1 MIVDARMVHRAR
13 TELFETGS
21 VSEPMTRAVRP
32 DILASWR
39 RSAAFGAK
47 PDVITLPYH
56 EDNGVGER
64 LLDAAAPV
72 LRALADSLAG
82 LHAGVLLADREAN
95 IVERWVADAAI
106 LGELDRICSDAGFSA
121 PEDRVG
127 TNGIGTVAEL
137 GRAQLVIGPEHFA
150 DALTSFTCVGAPIR
164 NPTTRRLEGI
174 VTLSCRAD
182 AGNALLTP
190 LMVSTASDIE
200 HRLLQAVTVDE
211 RRMLDA
217 YLGAKRRHHLV
228 AAVGRDLLIAGAR
241 ATHVLEDLVERDV
254 LWELVSDLL
263 AGAGPMV
270 RTVAAGSTREVGLT
284 LTPVLDDGRLVG
296 AIVDIDDAHDGDV
309 QRRRGATPTRAIDL
323 PGESVTWLAA
333 MRAAL
338 RYAESRVP
346 LVVTGEPGVGKS
358 SLARAVVACHPTM
371 TPPVELDCRDLAAG
385 DALPPAAEAVV
396 LRHLESLSEETTRT
410 LLSWLQRGPSRPW
423 LVATLS
429 TGGRDLSDAH
439 QRIVGELGA
448 VTLRLPALHER
459 PEDIAVIARHVVA
472 TDPHSHAVRL
482 SADAVAELGRA
493 SWPDNARQ
501 LSNLVRSLIGGRVG
515 EITAADL
522 PAEIRSRST
531 RRVLT
536 PIERLE
542 CEAIVQAL
550 SAADGNKVVA
560 ARTIGLSRS
569 TIYRKLRAYGLDQGS
584 TFF

>member
-32 DILASWR
+32 DILAFVATVGGVRGQAR
-39 RSAAFGAK
+39 RHH
-47 PDVITLPYH
+47 TPYH

-82 LHAGVLLADREAN
+82 LHAGVLLADRDAN

-137 GRAQLVIGPEHFA
+137 GRAQLVVGPEHFA

-174 VTLSCRAD
+174 VTLSCRAE

-241 ATHVLEDLVERDV
+241 ATPRARGSGRARCALGAGVGPARRGRADGAHHRRRQHPRGRADID
-254 LWELVSDLL
+254 
-263 AGAGPMV
+263 AGARRRPSG
-270 RTVAAGSTREVGLT
+270 G
-284 LTPVLDDGRLVG
+284 
-296 AIVDIDDAHDGDV
+296 GDRRHRRHP
-309 QRRRGATPTRAIDL
+309 RRRGPAAPRRTPTRAIDL
-323 PGESVTWLAA
+323 P
-333 MRAAL
+333 
-338 RYAESRVP
+338 
-346 LVVTGEPGVGKS
+346 
-358 SLARAVVACHPTM
+358 ARA
-371 TPPVELDCRDLAAG
+371 
-385 DALPPAAEAVV
+385 
-396 LRHLESLSEETTRT
+396 
-410 LLSWLQRGPSRPW
+410 
-423 LVATLS
+423 
-429 TGGRDLSDAH
+429 
-439 QRIVGELGA
+439 
-448 VTLRLPALHER
+448 
-459 PEDIAVIARHVVA
+459 
-472 TDPHSHAVRL
+472 
-482 SADAVAELGRA
+482 
-493 SWPDNARQ
+493 
-501 LSNLVRSLIGGRVG
+501 
-515 EITAADL
+515 
-522 PAEIRSRST
+522 
-531 RRVLT
+531 
-536 PIERLE
+536 
-542 CEAIVQAL
+542 
-550 SAADGNKVVA
+550 
-560 ARTIGLSRS
+560 
-569 TIYRKLRAYGLDQGS
+569 
-584 TFF
+584 

>member
-32 DILASWR
+32 EILASWR

-137 GRAQLVIGPEHFA
+137 GRAQLIIGPEHFA

-296 AIVDIDDAHDGDV
+296 AIVDIDDSHDVEV
-309 QRRRGATPTRAIDL
+309 QRHRGATPTRAIDL

-333 MRAAL
+333 IARGDPLRRVARAARHHRRAGCRQVDPRPCRGRL
-338 RYAESRVP
+338 PPDDDAAGRARLSRPRGRGSAAAGHRGRAGPPRRVAVGGDGAGAG
-346 LVVTGEPGVGKS
+346 VVAPT
-358 SLARAVVACHPTM
+358 RAVASV
-371 TPPVELDCRDLAAG
+371 VGG
-385 DALPPAAEAVV
+385 DAVD
-396 LRHLESLSEETTRT
+396 
-410 LLSWLQRGPSRPW
+410 GRP
-423 LVATLS
+423 
-429 TGGRDLSDAH
+429 
-439 QRIVGELGA
+439 
-448 VTLRLPALHER
+448 
-459 PEDIAVIARHVVA
+459 
-472 TDPHSHAVRL
+472 
-482 SADAVAELGRA
+482 
-493 SWPDNARQ
+493 
-501 LSNLVRSLIGGRVG
+501 
-515 EITAADL
+515 
-522 PAEIRSRST
+522 
-531 RRVLT
+531 
-536 PIERLE
+536 
-542 CEAIVQAL
+542 
-550 SAADGNKVVA
+550 
-560 ARTIGLSRS
+560 
-569 TIYRKLRAYGLDQGS
+569 
-584 TFF
+584 